1 MIVAIDIGGT
11 QMRVSFVDNDFDLL
25 TRHSLPTGPHSDPF
39 DLFGQISQIIKS
51 DMKSNFDWTPD
62 GFGVSA
68 PSVDKRN
75 GRFVNPP
82 NLPLWDGFSI
92 FEFIEAEFSVPVY
105 VGNDASLAA
114 LAEHRLGSG
123 KGVENMLY
131 FTLST
136 GVGGGII
143 VDGKL
148 YEGSTGFAGE
158 FGHISVNHLGP
169 TCNCGNRGC
178 LEAYVSG
185 PAIVRQFIEER
196 AKGGTSYLPVDCVPT
211 TADIFDASSKGDSLS
226 ADIIERA
233 ARYLG
238 IGIVTVMHSFEPEC
252 IVIGGGVSASLDQLK
267 PYIHQHVEQ
276 NAMAHFNG
284 DIDVRRAAFNEDSS
298 LLGAACYFQYKNL
311 GS

>member
-11 QMRVSFVDNDFDLL
+11 QMRVSFVDNNFELL
-25 TRHSLPTGPHSDPF
+25 TRHSVPTGPDSDPT
-39 DLFGQISQIIKS
+39 DLFEQISQIIKS
-51 DMKSNFDWTPD
+51 DVKSDFNRTPE

-75 GRFVNPP
+75 GLFVNPP

-92 FEFIEAEFSVPVY
+92 SKFIDAEFSVPAY

-123 KGVENMLY
+123 RGVENMLY

-148 YEGSTGFAGE
+148 YEGPTGFAGE

-178 LEAYVSG
+178 LETYVSG

-196 AKGGTSYLPVDCVPT
+196 ARGRTSFLAVDCVPT
-211 TADIFDASSKGDSLS
+211 TAEIFEACSKGDSLCE
-226 ADIIERA
+226 DIIELA

-238 IGIVTVMHSFEPEC
+238 IGIVTVMHAFEPER
-252 IVIGGGVSASLDQLK
+252 IVIGGGVSASLDQLI
-267 PYIHQHVEQ
+267 PYVQQHVEQ

-284 DIDVRRAAFNEDSS
+284 DIDIRRATFDKDSS
-298 LLGAACYFQYKNL
+298 LIGAACYYKYKNF
-311 GS
+311 GN